1 MSLSRLLNFV
11 PFARRLNSTSDD
23 EATYAVTMIFRALN
37 LLAAVWGLMLL
48 VSAVVL
54 FIFALLAPGVAY
66 FSSAGARNAE
76 IHSIN
81 SVTDVGLLQ
90 RKAVLDVSEGYATG
104 ARATFLCH
112 VALGTLL
119 FVMIGSIVGLLL
131 ICWVKRHLTP
141 AGDDT

>member
-1 MSLSRLLNFV
+1 MLNFV
-11 PFARRLNSTSDD
+11 PFARRLSSSSDD
-23 EATYAVTMIFRALN
+23 EATSAVTIIFRALN
-37 LLAAVWGLMLL
+37 LLTAVWGLMLL

-54 FIFALLAPGVAY
+54 LVFALLTPGVTY

-76 IHSIN
+76 IHSIK

-112 VALGTLL
+112 IALGTLL
-119 FVMIGSIVGLLL
+119 FMMLGSIVGLLL
-131 ICWVKRHLTP
+131 ICWMKRHLTP